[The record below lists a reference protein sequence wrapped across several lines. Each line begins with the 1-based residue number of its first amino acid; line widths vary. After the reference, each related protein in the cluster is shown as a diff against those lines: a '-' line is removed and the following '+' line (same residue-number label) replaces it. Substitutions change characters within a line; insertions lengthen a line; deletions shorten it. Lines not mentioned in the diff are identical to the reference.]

1 MHPALA
7 PEALDQL
14 FRTARTHNG
23 FSGPVTD
30 DDLRRIFDLM
40 KWGPTSANS
49 CPARFVFVRT
59 PAAKAKL
66 KPCLDPGNVAKTME
80 APVTALVG
88 YDLAFYEHLPRLFP
102 HADARSWFVG
112 NEALTR
118 HAAFLNAAL
127 QGAYLIV
134 AARALGFD
142 CGPMSGFDS
151 AKADAAFFSGTQVK
165 SFMLVN
171 LGQGDPSKL
180 YPRGPRFA
188 FDEVCR
194 VA

>member
-7 PEALDQL
+7 AEALDQL
-14 FRTARTHNG
+14 FRSARTHNG
-23 FSGPVTD
+23 FSGPVSD
-30 DDLRRIFDLM
+30 EDLRRIFDLM

-49 CPARFVFVRT
+49 CPARFVFVRSQD
-59 PAAKAKL
+59 AKEKL
-66 KPCLDPGNVAKTME
+66 RPCLQPGNVAKTMA

-102 HADARSWFVG
+102 HTDARSWFVG

-127 QGAYLIV
+127 QGAYLII

-151 AKADAAFFSGTQVK
+151 AMADAAFFAGTEIK

-171 LGQGDPSKL
+171 LGQGDPAKL

-188 FDEVCR
+188 FEEACR
-194 VA
+194 IA

>member
-7 PEALDQL
+7 PEALDQI
-14 FRTARTHNG
+14 FRSARTHNG

-30 DDLRRIFDLM
+30 EDLRRLFDLM

-49 CPARFVFVRT
+49 CPARFVFIRSRE
-59 PAAKAKL
+59 AKEKL
-66 KPCLDPGNVAKTME
+66 RPCLDPGNVNKTMA

-102 HADARSWFVG
+102 HTDARSWFVG
-112 NEALTR
+112 NEAKTR

-134 AARALGFD
+134 AARALGLD

-151 AKADAAFFSGTQVK
+151 ELADAAFFAGTQVK

-171 LGQGDPSKL
+171 LGQGDPAKL
-180 YPRGPRFA
+180 HPRGPRFE
-188 FDEVCR
+188 FGEVCR
-194 VA
+194 ID